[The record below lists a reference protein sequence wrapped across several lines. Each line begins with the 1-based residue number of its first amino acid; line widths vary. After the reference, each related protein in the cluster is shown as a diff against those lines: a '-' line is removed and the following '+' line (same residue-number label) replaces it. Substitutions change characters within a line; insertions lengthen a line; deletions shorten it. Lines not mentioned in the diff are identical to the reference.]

1 MDAMRD
7 DLLALIPRLA
17 TLRIAVLGDVFLD
30 EYLVGRVERVSREAP
45 IPVLEFKRR
54 FTLAGGSANPAHTA
68 VALGA
73 RVSVIGLV
81 GADAA
86 AAELRE
92 RLTLS
97 GIGDGLVADDSRCTT
112 VKTRVLAEGMLVFPQ
127 QVARLDRLSRA
138 PAQGDVETALVR
150 GVERLIPTVDA
161 VLVSDYKTG
170 VVTEPVV
177 EACRVSAHAHG
188 KLLAVDSQ
196 GDLPKFRGFDLVRA
210 GARDAAASLGRSLDG
225 EANYEAAT
233 RGLVAEL
240 GARVVTI
247 GRAEEGLS
255 VGWQDGYVHL
265 PAINKTEVYDVTG
278 AGDTQAATLAL
289 ALAAGATPLQAAMLG
304 NYAAGLVIR
313 KLGNAVPTPDEL
325 AWAIEHW

>member
-1 MDAMRD
+1 MHD
-7 DLLALIPRLA
+7 DLLQLIPRLA
-17 TLRIAVLGDVFLD
+17 IIRLAVLGDVFLD

-45 IPVLEFKRR
+45 IPVLEFMRR

-73 RVSVIGLV
+73 QVALVGLV
-81 GADAA
+81 GVDAA
-86 AAELRE
+86 SAELRYQLE
-92 RLTLS
+92 AT
-97 GIGDGLVADDSRCTT
+97 GIRDFLIEDRTRCTT

-127 QVARLDRLSRA
+127 QVARLDRLSRV
-138 PAQGDVETALVR
+138 PAGGDVAAALIHR
-150 GVERLIPTVDA
+150 LEELIPDVDA

-170 VVTEPVV
+170 VVTEGIV
-177 EACRVSAHAHG
+177 EACRRLAHAHG

-196 GDLPKFRGFDLVRA
+196 GDLPKFHGFDLVRA
-210 GARDAAASLGRSLDG
+210 GARDAAASLGRALETEEDF
-225 EANYEAAT
+225 EAAS

-255 VGWQDGYVHL
+255 VAWDDEYAHL
-265 PAINKTEVYDVTG
+265 TAINKTEVYDVTG
-278 AGDTQAATLAL
+278 AGDTQAATLTL
-289 ALAAGATPLQAAMLG
+289 ALAAGASPLQAAALG
-304 NYAAGLVIR
+304 NYSAGLVIR

-325 AWAIEHW
+325 RWAIEHW

>member
-1 MDAMRD
+1 MDARRD

-17 TLRIAVLGDVFLD
+17 AVRLAVLGDVFLD

-45 IPVLEFKRR
+45 IPVLEFQRR

-68 VALGA
+68 VSLGA
-73 RVSVIGLV
+73 RVSLVGLV

-92 RLTLS
+92 RLTVS
-97 GIGDGLVADDSRCTT
+97 GIGDGLVEDGERCTT
-112 VKTRVLAEGMLVFPQ
+112 VKTRVMAEGTLVFPQ
-127 QVARLDRLSRA
+127 QVARLDRLSRL
-138 PAQGDVETALVR
+138 PAAGDVEAALVR
-150 GVERLIPTVDA
+150 GIEALIPAVDA

-170 VVTEPVV
+170 VVTERVI
-177 EACRVSAHAHG
+177 EACRVAAHTHG

-196 GDLPKFRGFDLVRA
+196 GDLPKFRGFDLIRA
-210 GARDAAASLGRSLDG
+210 GARDAAASLGRPLDSD
-225 EANYEAAT
+225 ADFEAAT
-233 RGLVAEL
+233 RGLVASL

-247 GRAEEGLS
+247 GRAEAGLS
-255 VGWQDGYVHL
+255 VGWNGAYAHL

-278 AGDTQAATLAL
+278 AGDTQAATLTL
-289 ALAAGATPLQAAMLG
+289 ALAARATPLQAAILG

>member
-1 MDAMRD
+1 MHDE
-7 DLLALIPRLA
+7 LLELIPRLA
-17 TLRIAVLGDVFLD
+17 AVRLAVLGDVFLD

-45 IPVLEFKRR
+45 IPVLEFRRR

-73 RVSVIGLV
+73 RVSLVGLV

-92 RLTLS
+92 RLTHS
-97 GIGDGLVADDSRCTT
+97 GIGDGLVEDDERCTT
-112 VKTRVLAEGMLVFPQ
+112 VKTRVMAEGTLVFPQ
-127 QVARLDRLSRA
+127 QVARLDRLSRL
-138 PAQGDVETALVR
+138 PANGAVEEALIR
-150 GVERLIPTVDA
+150 GIERLIPEFDA
-161 VLVSDYKTG
+161 ILVSDYKTG
-170 VVTEPVV
+170 VVTERVV
-177 EACRVSAHAHG
+177 EACRRAAHAQG

-196 GDLPKFRGFDLVRA
+196 GDLPKFRGFDLIRA
-210 GARDAAASLGRSLDG
+210 SARDAAASLGRDLAS
-225 EANYEAAT
+225 EADYEAAT
-233 RGLVAEL
+233 RGLVNDL

-255 VGWQDGYVHL
+255 VAWPGGYAHL
-265 PAINKTEVYDVTG
+265 PAINKSEVYDVTG
-278 AGDTQAATLAL
+278 AGDTQAATVTL
-289 ALAAGATPLQAAMLG
+289 ALAAGATPLQAATLG

-325 AWAIEHW
+325 RWAIEHW